1 MLTYILITVAVIVI
15 AFLIVASRQ
24 PDMFRVERSTAIS
37 APPEEIFAEVNDFH
51 KWQLWS
57 PFVEYDR
64 NMTTTYA
71 GPTEGEGAEYAW
83 SGNSKAGQGR
93 MTIIE
98 SRPGALIR
106 IRLEFTK
113 PFNATNTAEFT
124 FDPDEGQTIV
134 TWAMIGK
141 NNFMFKAMHTVVNM
155 DKMVGRDFERGL
167 AKLKVAVETGAH

>member
-1 MLTYILITVAVIVI
+1 MFIYILITVAVIVI
-15 AFLIVASRQ
+15 AFLIVAARQ
-24 PDMFRVERSTAIS
+24 PDMFRVERSMAIS
-37 APPEEIFAEVNDFH
+37 APPEEVFAEVNDFH

-57 PFVEYDR
+57 PFVEYGR
-64 NMTTTYA
+64 NMTMSYA
-71 GPTEGEGAEYAW
+71 GPAEGEGAVYAW

-93 MTIIE
+93 MTMIE
-98 SRPGALIR
+98 SWPAALIR
-106 IRLEFTK
+106 IRLEFTR
-113 PFNATNTAEFT
+113 PFNATNAAEFT

-141 NNFMFKAMHTVVNM
+141 NSFMFKAMHTVMNM

>member
-1 MLTYILITVAVIVI
+1 MLTYILTTVVVIVI
-15 AFLIVASRQ
+15 AFLIVAARQ
-24 PDMFRVERSTAIS
+24 PDMFRVERSVAIS
-37 APPEEIFAEVNDFH
+37 APPEEVFAEVNDFH

-98 SRPGALIR
+98 SRRGALVR

-113 PFNATNTAEFT
+113 PFKATNTAEFT

-134 TWAMIGK
+134 TWAMVGK
-141 NNFMFKAMHTVVNM
+141 NNFMFKAMHTVMNM

>member
-1 MLTYILITVAVIVI
+1 MLTYLLITVAVIVI
-15 AFLIVASRQ
+15 AFLIVAARQ
-24 PDMFRVERSTAIS
+24 PDVFRVERSVAIS
-37 APPEEIFAEVNDFH
+37 APPEEVFAEVNDFH

-98 SRPGALIR
+98 
-106 IRLEFTK
+106 K
-113 PFNATNTAEFT
+113 VWDYN
-124 FDPDEGQTIV
+124 FDPGTNLVDVYVKRLREKIDDGFESKLLQTV
-134 TWAMIGK
+134 RGIGY
-141 NNFMFKAMHTVVNM
+141 V
-155 DKMVGRDFERGL
+155 
-167 AKLKVAVETGAH
+167 LKE